1 MGIRKDF
8 GKLKDALN
16 VPDLI
21 EIQLN
26 SYSEFL
32 QLETKPLKRKK
43 RGLQAVLSEAFPI
56 ESYDGQI
63 SLDFV
68 SYFKYFILTKF

>member
-8 GKLKDALN
+8 GKLKDALDA
-16 VPDLI
+16 PDLI

-43 RGLQAVLSEAFPI
+43 KRIASC
-56 ESYDGQI
+56 
-63 SLDFV
+63 
-68 SYFKYFILTKF
+68 FKRSFSNREL